1 MKLSARVKLLP
12 DTEQRR
18 ALDKLLRTANK
29 ACNWLSDQAWGQKTF
44 AQYALQKLSY
54 RELRDTFGI
63 PAQVAVRCTAKV
75 ADAYKLD
82 KNTKRRFKPLG
93 SLAFDDRNLTWR
105 VNKKTVSLGTLAGRI
120 KVAFS
125 AGERQLRQLASRQ
138 GESNLLFHRGSWFLT
153 ATCNIEE
160 PEPGDVD
167 DFLGVDFGI

>member
-1 MKLSARVKLLP
+1 MLP

-93 SLAFDDRNLTWR
+93 SFAFDDRNLTWR
-105 VNKKTVSLGTLAGRI
+105 VNKKTVSLGTA
-120 KVAFS
+120 
-125 AGERQLRQLASRQ
+125 ASK
-138 GESNLLFHRGSWFLT
+138 SHS
-153 ATCNIEE
+153 
-160 PEPGDVD
+160 PPGNASCGNSHPDRASPIFCSIAAVG
-167 DFLGVDFGI
+167 F